1 MSFSDRLQLSE
12 AFSIS
17 RDGIIAC
24 DGPALSC
31 SVELLLSAKLTTLAK
46 LLAVPPARLSVP
58 WGQPCCCCTIW
69 FPPASKHHS
78 KSWLN
83 QPYDRL
89 CCGAA
94 TIKGRIVKNNQVS
107 TLSCFILCCAKCKE
121 YSWSLPF
128 TCTFACWRQCH
139 PLATKMPHSDW
150 FPPLQV

>member
-1 MSFSDRLQLSE
+1 MSFSDWLRLSE

-46 LLAVPPARLSVP
+46 RLAVPPVVSVP
-58 WGQPCCCCTIW
+58 WEQPCCCCTIW

-83 QPYDRL
+83 QAYDRL
-89 CCGAA
+89 CCGSVNLYNSHAGFMCNGDSKGFQTLRTTHTLWHSINPFSTEQNTA
-94 TIKGRIVKNNQVS
+94 TLHGCKIPHQNIS
-107 TLSCFILCCAKCKE
+107 IL
-121 YSWSLPF
+121 LPV
-128 TCTFACWRQCH
+128 
-139 PLATKMPHSDW
+139 
-150 FPPLQV
+150 LQP